1 MATRKKTAPK
11 NSKKSAAP
19 KAAPRN
25 AGKTRATTDEPP
37 RTEHAHQ
44 TRTEHH
50 TAAPDYGAFFAQ
62 MAAPFLNMAQQGA
75 STRTDDAQKIAQSWL
90 DTQRQQWQT
99 MLDGMAIKPA
109 ATNAAQDMW
118 QAFGRM
124 PFANGPFGSGGF
136 GSGVFGGGAGM
147 GPGTSFADMLR
158 GARAFDPFDQLANLP
173 GLGYAREKHEEF
185 ARLYKAWQ
193 AHEAAQQKYN
203 AEMARLMLEA
213 LGRFETSMVSPQ
225 PGQKPFTSL
234 KDIYAHWVNI
244 SEDVYAR
251 FAASPAHTRLYG
263 EVVNTLSAVKREMTV
278 VIDQWAGQMNLPTRA
293 EVDNLHQR
301 LHDMKREMREMR
313 AQLDATKAG
322 TKTKGRT

>member
-1 MATRKKTAPK
+1 MATRKKT
-11 NSKKSAAP
+11 SAAS
-19 KAAPRN
+19 KAAKKATKKKPADMPR
-25 AGKTRATTDEPP
+25 DEGAQKFSTQQSREEPHP
-37 RTEHAHQ
+37 S
-44 TRTEHH
+44 
-50 TAAPDYGAFFAQ
+50 APDYGAFFVE

-75 STRTDDAQKIAQSWL
+75 STQAADAQKMTQSWL
-90 DTQRQQWQT
+90 ETQRQQWQA
-99 MLDGMAIKPA
+99 MLDGFAFKPA

-124 PFANGPFGSGGF
+124 PFANGPFGSGAF
-136 GSGVFGGGAGM
+136 NGGAGM

-203 AEMARLMLEA
+203 TEMARLMLEA
-213 LGRFETSMVSPQ
+213 LARFETSMVSPQ

-278 VIDQWAGQMNLPTRA
+278 VIDQWAGQMNLPTRT
-293 EVDNLHQR
+293 EVDSLHQR
-301 LHDMKREMREMR
+301 LHDMKREMRDLR
-313 AQLDATKAG
+313 AELDAARP
-322 TKTKGRT
+322 KGRK